1 MYKTIQG
8 DTWDIVAK
16 KLLGSEMYMS
26 DLIRVNPDYQEYVIF
41 PAGVEL
47 NVPKVEQTTAQE
59 ESMLPPWKRKDRNG
73 GAETNKASAAVFQK
87 RNRRVRRPLQRSA
100 LMVIY
105 RS

>member
-47 NVPKVEQTTAQE
+47 NVPKVEH
-59 ESMLPPWKRKDRNG
+59 LPQLNNFRGDRQQKQSDRIS
-73 GAETNKASAAVFQK
+73 GAECSAGGTLITIDDV
-87 RNRRVRRPLQRSA
+87 
-100 LMVIY
+100 
-105 RS
+105 